1 MTTTILI
8 IKTQIRQRLIG
19 FQWLARLVGWLGGR
33 EWRFVDLARTEKEKE
48 SERLSERRRE
58 VNKVTED

>member
-1 MTTTILI
+1 MVFN
-8 IKTQIRQRLIG
+8 G
-19 FQWLARLVGWLGGR
+19 WPAWLVGWEGGR
-33 EWRFVDLARTEKEKE
+33 EVRFVDLARTEKEKE